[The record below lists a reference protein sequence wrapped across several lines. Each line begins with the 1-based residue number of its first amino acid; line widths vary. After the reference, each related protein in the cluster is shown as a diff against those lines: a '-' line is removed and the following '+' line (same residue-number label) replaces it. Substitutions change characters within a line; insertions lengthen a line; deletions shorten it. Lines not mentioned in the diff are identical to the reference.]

1 MAPGLQE
8 PSTESGGAVC
18 VRELDTS
25 TDSRT
30 DTPATRAAFPVA
42 IAEQHEAPASG
53 FREGLPDTYHSR
65 HDVHYVEAL
74 SAGLDSQPVR
84 MVPLTRIDAAP
95 LPDAS
100 TLGDLVRSIAEFGIL
115 QPLLVR
121 PNDARF
127 WLIAGRRRLAAA
139 RIAGLTAVPCLV
151 HAVNETRALL
161 LTREDNLREGPRA
174 PMRDAVAAID
184 LDEPIDPGTARLIG
198 ELQDAMGSVH
208 ACLREMSTPE
218 KTRERVAFQIMTAEL
233 ARAEWLLQ
241 ARQYLG
247 ATELLVHARLRGV
260 ALIDDVKRAAGA
272 VISLRGGTLQ
282 AHVRGSLVVHG
293 DRTLL
298 STVIVGLAWALFA
311 LGERVR
317 DARVLV
323 RLASPP
329 GGGGPVLTVTQ
340 PSAVLVGRVLSRFF
354 ESSWPDRPGGA
365 AAELAARLARH
376 AAALHG
382 AHLEVSSHAGA
393 GTRVTMTFGG

>member
-1 MAPGLQE
+1 ML
-8 PSTESGGAVC
+8 
-18 VRELDTS
+18 
-25 TDSRT
+25 
-30 DTPATRAAFPVA
+30 
-42 IAEQHEAPASG
+42 
-53 FREGLPDTYHSR
+53 
-65 HDVHYVEAL
+65 
-74 SAGLDSQPVR
+74 
-84 MVPLTRIDAAP
+84 PLTRIDAPP

-100 TLGDLVRSIAEFGIL
+100 TLGDLARSIAEFGIL

-121 PNDARF
+121 PTDGRF
-127 WLIAGRRRLAAA
+127 CLIAGRRRLGAA
-139 RIAGLTAVPCLV
+139 RLAGLTAVPCLV

-161 LTREDNLREGPRA
+161 LTRADNLREAPRA
-174 PMRDAVAAID
+174 PERDAPAATD
-184 LDEPIDPGTARLIG
+184 LDEPIDPHTARLIG

-208 ACLREMSTPE
+208 ACLRQMSTPE
-218 KTRERVAFQIMTAEL
+218 KTHERVAFQLMAADV
-233 ARAEWLLQ
+233 ARAEWLLR

-247 ATELLVHARLRGV
+247 ATDFLAHTRFRGV
-260 ALIDDVKRAAGA
+260 ALIDDVKRAAGT
-272 VISLRGGTLQ
+272 VISLRGGTLE
-282 AHVRGSLVVHG
+282 AHAVRGTMVVHG

-298 STVIVGLAWALFA
+298 STVIVGLTWALFA

-365 AAELAARLARH
+365 VAELAARLARH
-376 AAALHG
+376 AATLHG

-393 GTRVTMTFGG
+393 GTRITMTFGG